1 LGRPT
6 YEPTFTSQGT
16 SYLPPYID
24 SANNKQLFYVAQI
37 FYVLIQNLAKFSV
50 LLLYLRIFPDLKF
63 RRMVQV
69 CMVWQLCHT
78 VAFLIGDMFQCV
90 PVDAV
95 WMPQRMGKCLD
106 FNAFSF
112 AGAGLSI
119 FEDIVITLLPISELK
134 GLNLTLR
141 KRIALCLMFA
151 LGSL

>member
-1 LGRPT
+1 M
-6 YEPTFTSQGT
+6 
-16 SYLPPYID
+16 
-24 SANNKQLFYVAQI
+24 
-37 FYVLIQNLAKFSV
+37 IQNLAKFSI
-50 LLLYLRIFPDLKF
+50 LLLYLRIFPNPKF
-63 RRMVQV
+63 RRIVQV
-69 CMVWQLCHT
+69 CMAWQFCHT
-78 VAFLIGDMFQCV
+78 LAFLFGDMFQCV

-95 WMPQRMGKCLD
+95 WMPQRAGKCLD